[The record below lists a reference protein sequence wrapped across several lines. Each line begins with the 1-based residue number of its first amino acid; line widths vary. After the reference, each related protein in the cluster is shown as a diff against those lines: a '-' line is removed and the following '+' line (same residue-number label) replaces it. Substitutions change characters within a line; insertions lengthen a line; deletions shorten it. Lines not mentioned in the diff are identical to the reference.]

1 MQNVQL
7 LMQASPMV
15 WYGRRWAVHI
25 DHVYWKNDD
34 HVWKEPHLELY
45 CPYYSD
51 HDASLVTLE
60 RKGKISDYFVVIICL
75 FFSAEEQGT
84 DNQGSSYPKLL

>member
-1 MQNVQL
+1 MQKGFHQMIKN
-7 LMQASPMV
+7 ATHIR
-15 WYGRRWAVHI
+15 GGHI